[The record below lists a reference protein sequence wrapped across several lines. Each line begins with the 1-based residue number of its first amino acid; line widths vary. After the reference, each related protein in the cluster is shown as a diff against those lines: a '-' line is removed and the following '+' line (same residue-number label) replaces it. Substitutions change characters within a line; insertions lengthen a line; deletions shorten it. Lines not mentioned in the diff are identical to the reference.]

1 MKVRLAPAATGPVH
15 VGSARVALAAWL
27 MARRHG
33 GRVVLR
39 IDDADVARVDEAQ
52 AEAVA
57 HDLAWLGLDW
67 DETVR
72 QSDRLARY
80 ELAAA
85 RLRESGRL
93 YPCFESEEE
102 LAAKREQRQRRGL
115 AVIYDRAMLKLT
127 AEQRAAAEAGGKRP
141 YWRFLLSGVPAE
153 WGDMVLGRR
162 EVKLSAVEDPV
173 LVRAD
178 GVVMPGL
185 AGAVDDIE
193 LGITHVV
200 RGEDQVTATGV
211 QIDVAAALGV
221 TVRTGGVRYAHLP
234 VLADAQGGAL
244 TRRNGGLSLRALR
257 GDGVEPAAVAGL
269 LAVLGTSAK
278 AEAAMPGALAPV
290 WDLAGVGKA
299 SPRFDPRSLLKL
311 NRAALGTL
319 GFEDVR
325 ERLPPSATPA
335 FWGAVRGSL
344 DLLREARGWWDVVS
358 GTIVPPLLEGEAAF
372 LAEAGA
378 ALPAEPWDG
387 GTFAAWV
394 GALRDV
400 TGRKGRALMVPLR
413 LALTG
418 EEQGP
423 DLGELLP
430 LMGRAR
436 VAERLRLAAA

>member
-39 IDDADVARVDEAQ
+39 IDDADGARVDEAQ

-80 ELAAA
+80 EAAAA

-127 AEQRAAAEAGGKRP
+127 TEQRAAAEAGGKRP

-234 VLADAQGGAL
+234 VLADAQGGL
-244 TRRNGGLSLRALR
+244 
-257 GDGVEPAAVAGL
+257 
-269 LAVLGTSAK
+269 
-278 AEAAMPGALAPV
+278 
-290 WDLAGVGKA
+290 
-299 SPRFDPRSLLKL
+299 
-311 NRAALGTL
+311 
-319 GFEDVR
+319 
-325 ERLPPSATPA
+325 
-335 FWGAVRGSL
+335 
-344 DLLREARGWWDVVS
+344 
-358 GTIVPPLLEGEAAF
+358 
-372 LAEAGA
+372 
-378 ALPAEPWDG
+378 
-387 GTFAAWV
+387 
-394 GALRDV
+394 
-400 TGRKGRALMVPLR
+400 
-413 LALTG
+413 
-418 EEQGP
+418 
-423 DLGELLP
+423 
-430 LMGRAR
+430 
-436 VAERLRLAAA
+436 